1 MNSATP
7 SIPKN
12 DQKDIQNLVNMVEEY
27 QNFEVATVND
37 CQEAANILGR
47 AKTRFSDLEAR
58 RKEITKPLDDAK
70 KSVMDLFRPATD
82 ALASLERIMK
92 PKIAA
97 FQHKQEQLRRQEQAA
112 ADEKARKERE
122 RLEKRAE
129 AAREKGQEEKAAAL
143 EEKAFT
149 TVAAAPA
156 TPEVSVT
163 GVSMRKV
170 WKAEV
175 TDVKQLCA
183 LIASGEIPPSVI
195 EFKQAELNRL
205 ASTWQNSK
213 QFPGLRIFQDSSVAS
228 SRR

>member
-183 LIASGEIPPSVI
+183 LIASGEIPPS
-195 EFKQAELNRL
+195 R
-205 ASTWQNSK
+205 S
-213 QFPGLRIFQDSSVAS
+213 
-228 SRR
+228 